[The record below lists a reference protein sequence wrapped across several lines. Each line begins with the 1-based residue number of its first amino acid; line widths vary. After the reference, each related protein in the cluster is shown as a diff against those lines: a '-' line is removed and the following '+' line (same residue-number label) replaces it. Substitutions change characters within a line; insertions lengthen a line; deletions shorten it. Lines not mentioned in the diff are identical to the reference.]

1 MIQLLIF
8 DILKIQLLFIFY
20 TFSWFL
26 CTKKVCFVILKFS
39 SIKFH
44 YLPPKKKKKL
54 KIHEHIL
61 TKIANQKLPFK
72 LWKLIYHKPKHYTSS
87 LKNQT
92 FIILYKR
99 FSEYCPKKGNLI
111 QVQQIKNLN
120 ILLQVYQIK
129 NLDILLHHGWS
140 HGWTWGAMAPLI
152 FFLNILFI
160 YIWILILAIL
170 FYKST
175 RLPS

>member
-8 DILKIQLLFIFY
+8 DILEIQLLFIFC

-72 LWKLIYHKPKHYTSS
+72 LWKLICHKPKHYTSS

-129 NLDILLHHGWS
+129 NLNILLQVYQIKNLDILLHHGW
-140 HGWTWGAMAPLI
+140 TWGALAPLN
-152 FFLNILFI
+152 FFLIYYIYMDINFSNFIL
-160 YIWILILAIL
+160 
-170 FYKST
+170 
-175 RLPS
+175 